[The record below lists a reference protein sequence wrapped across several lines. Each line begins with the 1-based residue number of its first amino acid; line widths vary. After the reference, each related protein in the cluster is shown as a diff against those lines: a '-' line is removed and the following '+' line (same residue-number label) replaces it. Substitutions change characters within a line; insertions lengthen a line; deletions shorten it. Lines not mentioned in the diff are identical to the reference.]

1 MRLEKT
7 AAAATAARAQAAERR
22 RHAVAARATSS
33 GAAHTQWWVQENGEM
48 SRPVMAQQ
56 VTPASRRPRQW
67 AHAATVIPA
76 KPTSSAAKAHHRQA
90 EQRLPASLATAP
102 ASD

>member
-7 AAAATAARAQAAERR
+7 AAAATAARPKAAERR
-22 RHAVAARATSS
+22 RHAIAARAASS
-33 GAAHTQWWVQENGEM
+33 GTAHTQWWVQENGEM

-56 VTPASRRPRQW
+56 VTPASRRPRRC

-76 KPTSSAAKAHHRQA
+76 KPASSAAMAHHR
-90 EQRLPASLATAP
+90 
-102 ASD
+102 

>member
-1 MRLEKT
+1 MRREKT
-7 AAAATAARAQAAERR
+7 AAAAARPQAAERR
-22 RHAVAARATSS
+22 RHAAAVRSTSS
-33 GAAHTQWWVQENGEM
+33 GTAHTQWWVQENGEM